1 MKIGRE
7 ELEDLK
13 EGLEKLTHFIRVME
27 GVKLPD
33 FYRYFDAMKN
43 NINIFFYAGCEDIED
58 FFPILERDWK
68 ASHTMFIG
76 VQNYDLR
83 REHPD
88 IDPTVCLYFARLLAD
103 VGKYFERGNVV
114 LWRSTELSF
123 DIIYCLHLIKQIY
136 KNDYSLVCFCFR
148 VTEKTRRRNANATAI
163 HTPKTTLL

>member
-114 LWRSTELSF
+114 R
-123 DIIYCLHLIKQIY
+123 YCK
-136 KNDYSLVCFCFR
+136 KESSL
-148 VTEKTRRRNANATAI
+148 EI
-163 HTPKTTLL
+163 HRTFF

>member
-1 MKIGRE
+1 MGAEGKMKIGRE

-33 FYRYFDAMKN
+33 FYRY
-43 NINIFFYAGCEDIED
+43 FYAGCEDIED

-103 VGKYFERGNVV
+103 VGKYFERGNV
-114 LWRSTELSF
+114 EF
-123 DIIYCLHLIKQIY
+123 AKEY
-136 KNDYSLVCFCFR
+136 
-148 VTEKTRRRNANATAI
+148 
-163 HTPKTTLL
+163 

>member
-83 REHPD
+83 EEVPSRQQ
-88 IDPTVCLYFARLLAD
+88 CS
-103 VGKYFERGNVV
+103 K
-114 LWRSTELSF
+114 
-123 DIIYCLHLIKQIY
+123 
-136 KNDYSLVCFCFR
+136 
-148 VTEKTRRRNANATAI
+148 
-163 HTPKTTLL
+163 

>member
-43 NINIFFYAGCEDIED
+43 NINIFFMRNVK
-58 FFPILERDWK
+58 ILKISSRYWKKDWK

-103 VGKYFERGNVV
+103 VGKYFERGNV
-114 LWRSTELSF
+114 EF
-123 DIIYCLHLIKQIY
+123 AKEY
-136 KNDYSLVCFCFR
+136 
-148 VTEKTRRRNANATAI
+148 
-163 HTPKTTLL
+163 

>member
-76 VQNYDLR
+76 V
-83 REHPD
+83 
-88 IDPTVCLYFARLLAD
+88 
-103 VGKYFERGNVV
+103 
-114 LWRSTELSF
+114 TEL
-123 DIIYCLHLIKQIY
+123 
-136 KNDYSLVCFCFR
+136 
-148 VTEKTRRRNANATAI
+148 
-163 HTPKTTLL
+163 

>member
-43 NINIFFYAGCEDIED
+43 NINIFFYAGCEDIEQTKAA
-58 FFPILERDWK
+58 FGK

-103 VGKYFERGNVV
+103 VGKYFERGNV
-114 LWRSTELSF
+114 EF
-123 DIIYCLHLIKQIY
+123 AKEY
-136 KNDYSLVCFCFR
+136 
-148 VTEKTRRRNANATAI
+148 
-163 HTPKTTLL
+163 

>member
-27 GVKLPD
+27 GVKL
-33 FYRYFDAMKN
+33 YRYFDAMKN
-43 NINIFFYAGCEDIED
+43 NINIFFYAECEDIED

-103 VGKYFERGNVV
+103 VGKYFERGNV
-114 LWRSTELSF
+114 EF
-123 DIIYCLHLIKQIY
+123 AKEY
-136 KNDYSLVCFCFR
+136 
-148 VTEKTRRRNANATAI
+148 
-163 HTPKTTLL
+163 

>member
-76 VQNYDLR
+76 VQNYHLR

-103 VGKYFERGNVV
+103 VGKYFERGNV
-114 LWRSTELSF
+114 EF
-123 DIIYCLHLIKQIY
+123 AKEY
-136 KNDYSLVCFCFR
+136 
-148 VTEKTRRRNANATAI
+148 
-163 HTPKTTLL
+163 

>member
-83 REHPD
+83 REQD
-88 IDPTVCLYFARLLAD
+88 R
-103 VGKYFERGNVV
+103 KSVV
-114 LWRSTELSF
+114 
-123 DIIYCLHLIKQIY
+123 
-136 KNDYSLVCFCFR
+136 
-148 VTEKTRRRNANATAI
+148 
-163 HTPKTTLL
+163 

>member
-1 MKIGRE
+1 MIINFLIIIQGRMKKVSLKIKLTLLYTIFILVVVGTVLGILFSLSGRE
-7 ELEDLK
+7 ILASTKMSLERRVEESLEEIEMQDGELKIDS
-13 EGLEKLTHFIRVME
+13 
-27 GVKLPD
+27 D

-43 NINIFFYAGCEDIED
+43 NINIFFYAECEDIED

-103 VGKYFERGNVV
+103 VGKYFERGNV
-114 LWRSTELSF
+114 EF
-123 DIIYCLHLIKQIY
+123 AKEY
-136 KNDYSLVCFCFR
+136 
-148 VTEKTRRRNANATAI
+148 
-163 HTPKTTLL
+163 

>member
-1 MKIGRE
+1 
-7 ELEDLK
+7 
-13 EGLEKLTHFIRVME
+13 
-27 GVKLPD
+27 
-33 FYRYFDAMKN
+33 
-43 NINIFFYAGCEDIED
+43 
-58 FFPILERDWK
+58 
-68 ASHTMFIG
+68 MFIG

-103 VGKYFERGNVV
+103 VGKYFERGNVEFAKRILNVVRYCKKKV

-123 DIIYCLHLIKQIY
+123 DIIYCLHLIKRIY

>member
-76 VQNYDLR
+76 VQNYDLGGNIRTLIR
-83 REHPD
+83 RY
-88 IDPTVCLYFARLLAD
+88 VCILQDSLLMWENILNGAM
-103 VGKYFERGNVV
+103 
-114 LWRSTELSF
+114 
-123 DIIYCLHLIKQIY
+123 
-136 KNDYSLVCFCFR
+136 
-148 VTEKTRRRNANATAI
+148 
-163 HTPKTTLL
+163 